1 MLRIIGAIMLIMGTG
16 TVGLVIA
23 RNFSLRPQQIR
34 HLKSA
39 LQMLETEVLFGL
51 TPLPL
56 GLQRVGKKMAS
67 PINKLFL
74 ITGKHLSKGEG
85 LTAGEAW
92 EIALKELEQESALLL
107 EDLDIL
113 LYFGQSLGGS
123 DREEQHK
130 NFKLV
135 QEHLKNAESKAEEL
149 KIRNTKMWQYLG
161 FSFGGVIALILL

>member
-1 MLRIIGAIMLIMGTG
+1 MGTG
-16 TVGLVIA
+16 TVGLIIA
-23 RNFSLRPQQIR
+23 RNFSLRPQQLR

-56 GLQRVGKKMAS
+56 GLQRVGKKMAF
-67 PINKLFL
+67 PINKLFE
-74 ITGKHLSKGEG
+74 ITGDYLNRGEG

-92 EIALKELEQESALLL
+92 EIALKELELESALLP

-123 DREEQHK
+123 DREEQYK

-135 QEHLKNAESKAEEL
+135 QEHLKNAEDKAERL
-149 KIRNTKMWQYLG
+149 KAKNAKIWKYLG

>member
-1 MLRIIGAIMLIMGTG
+1 MLKLIGAILLVMGTG

-56 GLQRVGKKMAS
+56 GLQRVGRKVAD
-67 PINKLFL
+67 PVNKLFL
-74 ITGKHLSKGEG
+74 ITGENLIRGEG
-85 LTAGEAW
+85 FTAGEAW
-92 EIALKELEQESALLL
+92 ELALKELEQESALLP

-123 DREEQHK
+123 DKEEQHK

-135 QEHLKNAESKAEEL
+135 QEHLKNAENKAEEL
-149 KIRNTKMWQYLG
+149 KIKNTKIWQYLG
-161 FSFGGVIALILL
+161 FSFGGVIAIILL